1 MLQSKSYIPEQKKH
15 LHGPMCALHIMHY
28 KCGNGGEQLTAAKL
42 FALGTEFESTCKH
55 APTRTCAHNH
65 YCFDSSFSPSPSLV
79 RLDCI
84 QMCSLSAPL
93 SPYFS
98 HSPNFPFQAARILA
112 QKTFPRVSPIFVAV
126 FPLKTK
132 ERNNSQLSRILIRA
146 FHLERRESDGNMLN
160 EMSASVRPSSFR
172 NSVSHL
178 IKYV

>member
-1 MLQSKSYIPEQKKH
+1 
-15 LHGPMCALHIMHY
+15 MCALHIMHY

-42 FALGTEFESTCKH
+42 FALGTELQSTCKH

-65 YCFDSSFSPSPSLV
+65 YCFHSFFPPSSSPLSLTLV
-79 RLDCI
+79 RLECI
-84 QMCSLSAPL
+84 QMCSLSVSF
-93 SPYFS
+93 SPYILRS
-98 HSPNFPFQAARILA
+98 QNFPFQAARILA
-112 QKTFPRVSPIFVAV
+112 RKTFSCFATLFVAI

-146 FHLERRESDGNMLN
+146 FHLEWRERDGNMLN
-160 EMSASVRPSSFR
+160 EMSASVRPSLFR